1 MVKCAFKGCKKK
13 IKLQEQEIICKCGK
27 CFCKLHRFQE
37 AHDCEHMKDKDDEKE
52 KELLISNMKCEFKKI
67 ISI

>member
-37 AHDCEHMKDKDDEKE
+37 AQD
-52 KELLISNMKCEFKKI
+52 
-67 ISI
+67 